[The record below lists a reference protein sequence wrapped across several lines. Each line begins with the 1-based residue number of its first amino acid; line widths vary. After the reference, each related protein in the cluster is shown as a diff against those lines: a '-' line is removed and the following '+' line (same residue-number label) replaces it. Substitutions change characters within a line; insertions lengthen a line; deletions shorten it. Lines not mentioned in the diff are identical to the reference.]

1 MWRPERCLGLLA
13 KVSLLIASGVILSAV
28 FFFLTV
34 FSPQVDF
41 MHSCYLILC
50 YQCYQSPSADSDQEA
65 ALPPIDTSLDDS
77 EVVELL
83 LGNKN

>member
-34 FSPQVDF
+34 FSPQVDL

-50 YQCYQSPSADSDQEA
+50 YQCYQSTV
-65 ALPPIDTSLDDS
+65 TSHLQ
-77 EVVELL
+77 LNQIKKQL
-83 LGNKN
+83 YHQLTQAWMILR